1 MTGSTERRSEPI
13 LAVEELEVGFSV
25 GDRTIRA
32 VNGVSFSIAPSEALA
47 IVGESGSGKS
57 TTGLAVMGLIQR
69 TKQVH
74 ISGQVRLKSKT
85 GRVCDVLEL
94 PARALRQVR
103 GNDIAMI
110 FQEPMSSLNPVYS
123 IGSQIAEAVALHR
136 RMSRADSLARA
147 LELLEQL
154 SVPNPD
160 KCLVSYP
167 HQLSGG
173 MRQRVMI
180 AMALSCEPR
189 LLIADEPTTALDVTV
204 QAQIIELLK
213 QVQAQTGM
221 AIIFITHNLG
231 IVSEIAHRTLVM
243 YAGEVVE
250 SVSAAELFERPGMPY
265 TAALLQS
272 LPRIAADRAPAT
284 KLAAIPGSVPSAG
297 ALPTGC
303 RFHPRCAH
311 FLAKTCD
318 AARPMLEACAPG
330 HWVRCHRWRDIGD
343 FAA

>member
-1 MTGSTERRSEPI
+1 MTGSTEGRNEPI
-13 LAVEELEVGFSV
+13 LTAEELEVGFSV

-32 VNGVSFSIAPSEALA
+32 VNGVSFSIAPGETLA

-57 TTGLAVMGLIQR
+57 TTALALMGLIER
-69 TKQVH
+69 TKQIH
-74 ISGQVRLKSKT
+74 ISGRVRLRSKT

-123 IGSQIAEAVALHR
+123 IGAQITEAMALHR
-136 RMSRADSLARA
+136 KLSRADRLARA

-154 SVPNPD
+154 GVPNPD
-160 KCLVSYP
+160 KCLMSFP

-180 AMALSCEPR
+180 AMALSCGPR

-204 QAQIIELLK
+204 QAQIIELLRE
-213 QVQAQTGM
+213 VQAQTGM

-231 IVSEIAHRTLVM
+231 IVSEIADRTLVM

-250 SVSAAELFERPGMPY
+250 SVSAAELFERPRMPY

-272 LPRIAADRAPAT
+272 LPRLDVDRAPAV
-284 KLAAIPGSVPSAG
+284 KLAAIPGGVPNAG
-297 ALPTGC
+297 ALPSGC

-311 FLAKTCD
+311 FLAMTCD
-318 AARPMLEACAPG
+318 AARPVLEACAPG
-330 HWVRCHRWRDIGD
+330 HWVRCHRWRDISG

>member
-1 MTGSTERRSEPI
+1 
-13 LAVEELEVGFSV
+13 
-25 GDRTIRA
+25 
-32 VNGVSFSIAPSEALA
+32 
-47 IVGESGSGKS
+47 
-57 TTGLAVMGLIQR
+57 MGLIER
-69 TKQVH
+69 TKQIHV
-74 ISGQVRLKSKT
+74 SGRVWLKSKS

-123 IGSQIAEAVALHR
+123 IGAQIAEAVSLHR

-154 SVPNPD
+154 GVPNPD

-213 QVQAQTGM
+213 EVQARTGM

-231 IVSEIAHRTLVM
+231 IVSEIADRTLVM

-250 SVSAAELFERPGMPY
+250 SVFAAELFERPGMPY

-272 LPRIAADRAPAT
+272 LPRLDVDRAPAG
-284 KLAAIPGSVPSAG
+284 KLMAIPGGVPNAG
-297 ALPTGC
+297 ALPSGC

-318 AARPMLEACAPG
+318 ATRPTLEACAPG

>member
-1 MTGSTERRSEPI
+1 MTDRTDLPQEPV
-13 LAVEELEVGFSV
+13 LTVKDLEVGFSV
-25 GDRTIRA
+25 GGRTIRA
-32 VNGVSFSIAPSEALA
+32 VNGVSFSIAPGETLA

-57 TTGLAVMGLIQR
+57 TTGLALMGLVER
-69 TKQVH
+69 TKRIQ
-74 ISGQVRLKSKT
+74 ISGRVRLKSKS
-85 GRVCDVLEL
+85 GCVCDVLEL

-123 IGSQIAEAVALHR
+123 VGAQVAEAVALHR
-136 RMSRADSLARA
+136 NVSRAEGLGRA
-147 LELLEQL
+147 LALLEQL
-154 SVPNPD
+154 RVPNPD
-160 KCLVSYP
+160 KCLLSYP

-204 QAQIIELLK
+204 QAQIIELLRE
-213 QVQAQTGM
+213 VQARTGM

-231 IVSEIAHRTLVM
+231 IVSEIADRTLVM

-250 SVSAAELFERPGMPY
+250 SVSSSELFERPRMPY

-272 LPRIAADRAPAT
+272 LPRLDVDRPPAA
-284 KLAAIPGSVPSAG
+284 KLAAIPGGVPNAG
-297 ALPTGC
+297 ALPSGC
-303 RFHPRCAH
+303 RFHPRCPH
-311 FLAKTCD
+311 FLARTCD

-330 HWVRCHRWRDIGD
+330 HYVRCHRWRDISD